1 MVSSVL
7 KKTTSVG
14 SAAFRSTDVGLA
26 ADLLPEFRI
35 GLDFEVAQGPLR
47 CSLAPGFDPQQFL
60 PISRSEKVFATLQGA
75 IEATRA
81 EIILSPF
88 EQGCLARFFDRLA
101 CIWNLLM
108 QKLLLGIDCVGG
120 DDCLT
125 TIFQS
130 K

>member
-35 GLDFEVAQGPLR
+35 GLDFEVTQGPLR

-60 PISRSEKVFATLQGA
+60 PISRSEKVFATLKGA
-75 IEATRA
+75 IEATWA
-81 EIILSPF
+81 EIVLSPF
-88 EQGCLARFFDRLA
+88 EQGRLERFFDRLPGS
-101 CIWNLLM
+101 WNVLM
-108 QKLLLGIDCVGG
+108 QKLLLEIDCVGG
-120 DDCLT
+120 DACLT
-125 TIFQS
+125 TMF
-130 K
+130 